1 MLEIHHRQTT
11 TYMNDGVYLGGHTV
25 PKERKADSS
34 LSRLNIILREPE
46 QILLIKACI
55 ERLSKARGGVKIS
68 AIQALLDLAKL
79 YLENAD
85 QIDPVSNVMM
95 DLMEKKEKLKEK
107 KAPVAPKAP
116 TA

>member
-1 MLEIHHRQTT
+1 M
-11 TYMNDGVYLGGHTV
+11 
-25 PKERKADSS
+25 PKERKTDTS

-55 ERLSKARGGVKIS
+55 ERLSLARGGVKIS

-85 QIDPVSNVMM
+85 QIDPISPVMK
-95 DLMEKKEKLKEK
+95 DLMDKKEKLSGK
-107 KAPVAPKAP
+107 K
-116 TA
+116 

>member
-1 MLEIHHRQTT
+1 M
-11 TYMNDGVYLGGHTV
+11 
-25 PKERKADSS
+25 PKERKSDSS

-55 ERLSKARGGVKIS
+55 ERLSLARGGVKIS

-85 QIDPVSNVMM
+85 QIDPISPVMK
-95 DLMEKKEKLKEK
+95 DLMDKKEKLAGKR
-107 KAPVAPKAP
+107 
-116 TA
+116 

>member
-1 MLEIHHRQTT
+1 M
-11 TYMNDGVYLGGHTV
+11 
-25 PKERKADSS
+25 PKERKSDTS

-85 QIDPVSNVMM
+85 QIDPISDVMQ
-95 DLMEKKEKLKEK
+95 DLMHKKQVLTANNK
-107 KAPVAPKAP
+107 K
-116 TA
+116 

>member
-1 MLEIHHRQTT
+1 M
-11 TYMNDGVYLGGHTV
+11 
-25 PKERKADSS
+25 PKERKSDSS

-55 ERLSKARGGVKIS
+55 DRLSLARGGVKIS

-85 QIDPVSNVMM
+85 QIDPISPVMK
-95 DLMEKKEKLKEK
+95 DLMDKKEKLAGKR
-107 KAPVAPKAP
+107 
-116 TA
+116 

>member
-1 MLEIHHRQTT
+1 M
-11 TYMNDGVYLGGHTV
+11 
-25 PKERKADSS
+25 PKERKSDSS

-55 ERLSKARGGVKIS
+55 ERLSLARGGVKIS

-85 QIDPVSNVMM
+85 QIDPISPVMK
-95 DLMEKKEKLKEK
+95 DLMDKKEKLAGK
-107 KAPVAPKAP
+107 K
-116 TA
+116 

>member
-1 MLEIHHRQTT
+1 M
-11 TYMNDGVYLGGHTV
+11 
-25 PKERKADSS
+25 PKERKADTS

-55 ERLSKARGGVKIS
+55 ERLSLARGGVKIS

-85 QIDPVSNVMM
+85 QIDPVSPVMK
-95 DLMEKKEKLKEK
+95 DLMVKKEKLAPK
-107 KAPVAPKAP
+107 KQPVA
-116 TA
+116 TS

>member
-1 MLEIHHRQTT
+1 M
-11 TYMNDGVYLGGHTV
+11 
-25 PKERKADSS
+25 PKERKAEHS

-55 ERLSKARGGVKIS
+55 NRLSLARGGVKIS

-85 QIDPVSNVMM
+85 QIDPVSNVML
-95 DLMEKKEKLKEK
+95 DLMDKKEKLADQKK
-107 KAPVAPKAP
+107 KADLKPAPKE
-116 TA
+116 

>member
-1 MLEIHHRQTT
+1 M
-11 TYMNDGVYLGGHTV
+11 
-25 PKERKADSS
+25 PKERKTDSS

-55 ERLSKARGGVKIS
+55 ERLSLARGGVKIS

-85 QIDPVSNVMM
+85 QIDPISPVMK
-95 DLMEKKEKLKEK
+95 DLMDKKEKLAGKR
-107 KAPVAPKAP
+107 
-116 TA
+116 

>member
-1 MLEIHHRQTT
+1 M
-11 TYMNDGVYLGGHTV
+11 
-25 PKERKADSS
+25 PKERRPESS

-55 ERLSKARGGVKIS
+55 ERLSRARGGVKIS

-85 QIDPVSNVMM
+85 QVDPVSGVMK
-95 DLMEKKEKLKEK
+95 DLMDKKERLKQA
-107 KAPVAPKAP
+107 KAQQQQ
-116 TA
+116 